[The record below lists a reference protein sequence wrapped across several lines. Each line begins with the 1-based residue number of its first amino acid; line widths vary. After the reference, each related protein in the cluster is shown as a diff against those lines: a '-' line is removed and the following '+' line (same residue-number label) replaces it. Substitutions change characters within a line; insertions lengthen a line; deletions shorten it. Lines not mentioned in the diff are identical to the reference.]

1 MPFMEAQRFVN
12 GGRRLGQLPKVNRC
26 AMAAPICF
34 ERRVCSVHSEE
45 YSGNQSDREKDNRT
59 V

>member
-1 MPFMEAQRFVN
+1 MEAQRFVN

-26 AMAAPICF
+26 ARAAPICF